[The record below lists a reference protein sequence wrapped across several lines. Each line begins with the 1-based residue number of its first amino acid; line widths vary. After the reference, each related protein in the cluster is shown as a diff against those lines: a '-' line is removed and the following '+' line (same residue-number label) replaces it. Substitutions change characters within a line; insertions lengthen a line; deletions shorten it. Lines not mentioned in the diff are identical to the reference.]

1 MKIISKFFNF
11 FICTYRTEVNNIIT
25 NSLNSF
31 RFVGHELQSTI
42 WIMGSSIPHW
52 AGITAAS
59 RSGGKNLN
67 LDRLGVQVKWITKSG
82 MKWKDLDSSFES
94 EIKKWPAPNYIFIHL
109 GANDLVFMKSKEL
122 IENIKCSILRIK
134 VFAPDIRII
143 WSDILPRPYWHGTL
157 RPKLVE
163 IARKRVN
170 CAVRS
175 FIKTEG
181 QYISRYPAIK
191 ASEHNLFRHDGCH
204 LSQVGIGIFLNNIQA
219 AIETFVLGVAK
230 VFPPDK

>member
-1 MKIISKFFNF
+1 
-11 FICTYRTEVNNIIT
+11 
-25 NSLNSF
+25 
-31 RFVGHELQSTI
+31 
-42 WIMGSSIPHW
+42 MGSSIPHW

-109 GANDLVFMKSKEL
+109 GANDLVSMKSKEL

-181 QYISRYPAIK
+181 QYISRYPTIK

-230 VFPPDK
+230 VFPPEK